1 MEGVGRKHMERQICA
16 VCGGRGM
23 VPRRPSVPWYPG
35 QEVEEDLLGED
46 EDCPVCCG
54 IGYFEEGER

>member
-1 MEGVGRKHMERQICA
+1 VEELKHRRLERTICVA
-16 VCGGRGM
+16 CGGTGK

-35 QEVEEDLLGED
+35 QEVDGDLLGED

-54 IGYFEEGER
+54 LGYFEEGER